1 MYGEDFGRDRQVR
14 EIGVCSATAA
24 QILPES
30 LNPHVAYVGVCAAD
44 SA

>member
-1 MYGEDFGRDRQVR
+1 MYDEDFGRDRQVR
-14 EIGVCSATAA
+14 DIGVCSATAA

-30 LNPHVAYVGVCAAD
+30 LDPHVAYVGACAGD